1 MNEMLFKFIA
11 GNGVAAVTVSLAVH
25 IALYLVFR
33 HPSLRWLIASHV
45 LAAIL
50 AILDAVPHFMPMPL
64 PAILSDLD
72 RFDDF
77 LQVAWALMLLVDLFG
92 SIWFLVFL
100 IRRVRRP
107 AICRYGLER
116 AGFTRGACA
125 NR

>member
-1 MNEMLFKFIA
+1 MNEILFKFIA
-11 GNGVAAVTVSLAVH
+11 GTGVAAVTVSLAVY

-33 HPSLRWLIASHV
+33 HPSLRWLIGSHV

-50 AILDAVPHFMPMPL
+50 AILDVIPHVMPMPL
-64 PAILSDLD
+64 PAILSDFN

-92 SIWFLVFL
+92 SIWFLAFL

-107 AICRYGLER
+107 AATPYSEPVVQPPQ
-116 AGFTRGACA
+116 T
-125 NR
+125 